1 MEQTIKLSSNFFLF
15 QKHQNLQIRFFPL
28 CFRSPRFGNSSELWQ
43 IQKSVACLSD
53 CTSNRSQTFAN
64 WIFILCKDNLI
75 IALKSERSEQRKKTR
90 RRNTYPNWMT
100 FFPSERAHTADEKVV
115 IKATCFPLCYFSLQ
129 SQHLAYLM
137 VYDVYIFFCCSPKNR
152 APWCSQNK
160 LLFFVES
167 ERNRRFTSCQYAHYA
182 I

>member
-15 QKHQNLQIRFFPL
+15 QKHQNLQICFFPL

-75 IALKSERSEQRKKTR
+75 IALKSERSEQRKKHAEETHIQIGW
-90 RRNTYPNWMT
+90 P
-100 FFPSERAHTADEKVV
+100 FFPLNEHIQPMKKSWSKLLVFRCVISRCNHSTWLIWWFMTSIFFLLLSEKSRSVMQSEQIVVFRRERA
-115 IKATCFPLCYFSLQ
+115 
-129 SQHLAYLM
+129 
-137 VYDVYIFFCCSPKNR
+137 
-152 APWCSQNK
+152 
-160 LLFFVES
+160 
-167 ERNRRFTSCQYAHYA
+167 
-182 I
+182 